1 MAEPDCGRR
10 DGCVCADGWRLPSI
24 TRPHWGRLDPPR
36 LRPTP
41 EITEGRSESRRF
53 GAVRWVEMMAV
64 REQVQREV
72 REDAG
77 ESHCHPRIEVRIA
90 PAAESEVD
98 RSIEPPLDS
107 VGSIR
112 RLLEIATFDV
122 IGLENSIARARVL
135 ISAVLAA
142 AKLLETGELQA
153 RIELLEGA
161 LKARPDPSSGGGG
174 LLEDA

>member
-1 MAEPDCGRR
+1 VVGRA
-10 DGCVCADGWRLPSI
+10 CSAVKADGRVC
-24 TRPHWGRLDPPR
+24 RA
-36 LRPTP
+36 TP
-41 EITEGRSESRRF
+41 MRDSAFCFYDNPETE
-53 GAVRWVEMMAV
+53 
-64 REQVQREV
+64 
-72 REDAG
+72 EDATEARRLG
-77 ESHCHPRIEVRIA
+77 GLRRRREKTLVGAYDIGA
-90 PAAESEVD
+90 
-98 RSIEPPLDS
+98 LDS

-142 AKLLETGELQA
+142 AKVLETGELQA